1 MPDLSVAAEE
11 QAWNRAQL
19 AQPVTAPRWRVW
31 NYEQPAIVLGCSQ
44 RAHYERL
51 QATPGGPPME
61 ALLRESGGGAVL
73 TGPWMLGLS
82 LVLPNSHPWLG
93 QGLLESYRHLGQL
106 FAELLVAQ
114 GVPARAL
121 PPAELPAQQA
131 ALVARRLPVLDWA
144 CFGNLSPW
152 EVVDAQGRKV
162 VGLAQRRRQTGV
174 LLVAGLL
181 LTEPLWRRVCDA
193 LGRGED
199 ETVLRERTVSCETLA
214 PGALAGDRWEGALL
228 ARLSAEHS
236 RSFAASGN

>member
-1 MPDLSVAAEE
+1 MPALSVAAEE

-19 AQPVTAPRWRVW
+19 AQPVTAPCWRLW
-31 NYEQPAIVLGCSQ
+31 TYEQPAIVLGCSQ
-44 RAHYERL
+44 RTQYEHL
-51 QATPGGPPME
+51 QATPGGPSME
-61 ALLRESGGGAVL
+61 VLLRESGGGVVL

-82 LVLPNSHPWLG
+82 LALPNSHPWLG

-106 FAELLVAQ
+106 FAELLAAQ

-131 ALVARRLPVLDWA
+131 ALIERGLPVLDWA

-152 EVVDAQGRKV
+152 EVVDAQGRKL

-181 LTEPLWRRVCDA
+181 LIEPPWGRLCEA

-199 ETVLRERTVSCETLA
+199 ETVLRQRTVSCEMLA
-214 PGALAGDRWEGALL
+214 PGAPAGDGCGSALL
-228 ARLSAEHS
+228 ARMSAEPGLGV
-236 RSFAASGN
+236 AASGA

>member
-1 MPDLSVAAEE
+1 MPALSVAAEE

-19 AQPVTAPRWRVW
+19 AQPVTAPQWRVW
-31 NYEQPAIVLGCSQ
+31 AYEQPAIVLGCSQ

-51 QATPGGPPME
+51 QAMPGGPSME
-61 ALLRESGGGAVL
+61 VLLRESGGGAVL
-73 TGPWMLGLS
+73 TGPWMQGLS
-82 LVLPNSHPWLG
+82 LVLPNGHPWLG

-131 ALVARRLPVLDWA
+131 ALIARGLPVLDWA

-152 EVVDAQGRKV
+152 EVVDAQGRKL

-181 LTEPLWRRVCDA
+181 VSEPPWGRLCEA
-193 LGRGED
+193 LGKGED
-199 ETVLRERTVSCETLA
+199 EAVLRQRTVSCEVLA
-214 PGALAGDRWEGALL
+214 SD
-228 ARLSAEHS
+228 
-236 RSFAASGN
+236 AASRRDWGDAVRAKLVEAFGHGSNR

>member
-1 MPDLSVAAEE
+1 MPAPSVAAEE

-19 AQPVTAPRWRVW
+19 AQPVTAPCWRVW
-31 NYEQPAIVLGCSQ
+31 TYEQPAIVLGCSQ

-51 QATPGGPPME
+51 QATPGGPPMDL
-61 ALLRESGGGAVL
+61 LLRESGGGAVL

-106 FAELLVAQ
+106 FAELLLAQ
-114 GVPARAL
+114 GVPTRAL
-121 PPAELPAQQA
+121 PPAELPDQQA
-131 ALVARRLPVLDWA
+131 ALIARGLPVLDWA

-152 EVVDAQGRKV
+152 EVVDAQGRKL

-181 LTEPLWRRVCDA
+181 MTEPPWEQLCEA
-193 LGRGED
+193 LGRSED
-199 ETVLRERTVSCETLA
+199 EAVLRQRTVSCE
-214 PGALAGDRWEGALL
+214 ALARVGVMAKGGVATLT
-228 ARLSAEHS
+228 ARLKETLCP
-236 RSFAASGN
+236 

>member
-1 MPDLSVAAEE
+1 MPALSVAAEE

-19 AQPVTAPRWRVW
+19 AQPVTAPQWRLW
-31 NYEQPAIVLGCSQ
+31 HYEQPAIVLGCSQ
-44 RAHYERL
+44 RAQYERL

-82 LVLPNSHPWLG
+82 LVLPNGHPWLG

-121 PPAELPAQQA
+121 PSAELPAQQA
-131 ALVARRLPVLDWA
+131 ALVARGLPVLDWA

-152 EVVDAQGRKV
+152 EVVDAQGRKL
-162 VGLAQRRRQTGV
+162 VGLAQWRRQTGV

-181 LTEPLWRRVCDA
+181 VNEPPWEVLCDA

-199 ETVLRERTVSCETLA
+199 EAELRQRTVSCEVLV
-214 PGALAGDRWEGALL
+214 PGAGSVPDWGDAVD
-228 ARLSAEHS
+228 ARLSETV
-236 RSFAASGN
+236 G